1 MIIGICGKSCSGKS
15 TLSDYLIQVYKDKA
29 AYLEIDK
36 IGHKA
41 LEIEEV
47 QRELVNCFGDSVLDG
62 GVVNR
67 KRLGDI
73 VFSSRHEMDKLTA
86 ITWGYMQGM
95 IDEFINENKDKLI
108 ILDWILLP
116 QTKYAGMCNLKVLF
130 DIPYEVR
137 LKRAIARDG
146 ISEEDFLLRES
157 ASIDYDATDFDIVL
171 KDNEM
176 ETIKGVIRKL

>member
-15 TLSDYLIQVYKDKA
+15 TLSDYLIQIYKDKA

-47 QRELVNCFGDSVLDG
+47 QRELVKCFGESILDG
-62 GVVNR
+62 GKVSR

-73 VFSSRHEMDKLTA
+73 VFSSRHEMDKLTL
-86 ITWGYMQGM
+86 ITWGYMQDM
-95 IDEFINENKDKLI
+95 VDAFINENRDKLI

-116 QTKYAGMCNLKVLF
+116 QTKYASMCDLKVLF

-157 ASIDYDATDFDIVL
+157 ASVDYNEKDFDLVL
-171 KDNEM
+171 KDNEI
-176 ETIKGVIRKL
+176 ETIKGVMRKL

>member
-1 MIIGICGKSCSGKS
+1 MLYLGDII
-15 TLSDYLIQVYKDKA
+15 
-29 AYLEIDK
+29 LEEK
-36 IGHKA
+36 FMKEALKEARKA

-47 QRELVNCFGDSVLDG
+47 QCELVNCFGDSVLDG

-95 IDEFINENKDKLI
+95 IDAFINENKDKLI

-116 QTKYAGMCNLKVLF
+116 QTKYAGMCDLKVLF